1 MLRHRQLLRISPPD
15 SQMAVEI
22 ADRAKSKVYYLLA
35 ATVSLL
41 KYSFSNFPPHL
52 PAADRA
58 MQNTVEHL
66 IEPDLG
72 MVHENQ

>member
-1 MLRHRQLLRISPPD
+1 MRL
-15 SQMAVEI
+15 
-22 ADRAKSKVYYLLA
+22 
-35 ATVSLL
+35 
-41 KYSFSNFPPHL
+41 SFSNFPPQL

-72 MVHENQ
+72 MVHENQWMKTPFLMLIGGAGIGYCKPTIDRRTEETT